1 MKNGLY
7 LSNGYMSDML
17 VIDERLTDLEN
28 MLDSVLDRL
37 SKRQTTATPT
47 KCLKRTKLNGN
58 HQKFKLKA

>member
-28 MLDSVLDRL
+28 TLDSVLDRL
-37 SKRQTTATPT
+37 SRLEVEMLEKNKIKREP
-47 KCLKRTKLNGN
+47 LENLS
-58 HQKFKLKA
+58 

>member
-28 MLDSVLDRL
+28 TLDSVLDRL
-37 SKRQTTATPT
+37 SKLEVEMLE
-47 KCLKRTKLNGN
+47 KNKIKRESSENFT
-58 HQKFKLKA
+58 

>member
-28 MLDSVLDRL
+28 TLDSVLDRL
-37 SKRQTTATPT
+37 SKLEVEMLEKNKIKRETTENFT
-47 KCLKRTKLNGN
+47 
-58 HQKFKLKA
+58 

>member
-28 MLDSVLDRL
+28 TLDSVLDRL
-37 SKRQTTATPT
+37 SKLEVEMLENN
-47 KCLKRTKLNGN
+47 KIKREPLENLT
-58 HQKFKLKA
+58 

>member
-28 MLDSVLDRL
+28 TLDSVLDRL
-37 SKRQTTATPT
+37 SRLEVEMLKDNKIKREPVENFT
-47 KCLKRTKLNGN
+47 
-58 HQKFKLKA
+58 

>member
-28 MLDSVLDRL
+28 ALDSLLDRV
-37 SKRQTTATPT
+37 SKLEVEMLE
-47 KCLKRTKLNGN
+47 KSKIKRDPVENFT
-58 HQKFKLKA
+58 

>member
-28 MLDSVLDRL
+28 MLDSISERL
-37 SKRQTTATPT
+37 SKLEVEM
-47 KCLKRTKLNGN
+47 LKDI
-58 HQKFKLKA
+58 KLKKEPVENFT

>member
-28 MLDSVLDRL
+28 ALDSVLDRL
-37 SKRQTTATPT
+37 SKLEVEMLE
-47 KCLKRTKLNGN
+47 KSKIKRNPSEKS
-58 HQKFKLKA
+58 

>member
-28 MLDSVLDRL
+28 TLDSVLDRL
-37 SKRQTTATPT
+37 SRLEVEMLEKNKIKREPVENFT
-47 KCLKRTKLNGN
+47 
-58 HQKFKLKA
+58 

>member
-28 MLDSVLDRL
+28 TLDSVLDRL
-37 SKRQTTATPT
+37 SKLEVEMLE
-47 KCLKRTKLNGN
+47 KNKIKREPLENFT
-58 HQKFKLKA
+58 

>member
-28 MLDSVLDRL
+28 ALDSVLDRL
-37 SKRQTTATPT
+37 SKLEVEM
-47 KCLKRTKLNGN
+47 LKDNKI
-58 HQKFKLKA
+58 KLKPLENFT

>member
-7 LSNGYMSDML
+7 LSNGYLADML

-37 SKRQTTATPT
+37 SKLEVEMLE
-47 KCLKRTKLNGN
+47 KNKIKREPVENF
-58 HQKFKLKA
+58 HIA

>member
-28 MLDSVLDRL
+28 TLDSVLDRL
-37 SKRQTTATPT
+37 SRLEVEMLEKNKIKREPLENFT
-47 KCLKRTKLNGN
+47 
-58 HQKFKLKA
+58 

>member
-28 MLDSVLDRL
+28 KLDSICDRL
-37 SKRQTTATPT
+37 SKLEVEMLE
-47 KCLKRTKLNGN
+47 KSKIKRESSENFT
-58 HQKFKLKA
+58 